1 MLVFD
6 VNVEQSFDRLR
17 FWREQ
22 FIFHANVESVED
34 FPFIV
39 IANKTDMPVT
49 ERAVSRESLIE
60 FARSNGNLPFVETSA
75 KTCAGV
81 SEAFETLVSRIL
93 LNKHRTELQPT
104 HDHLQELDLP
114 VSKSPCC

>member
-1 MLVFD
+1 MFFFFFFFYFFFVFLTAGQERFSGLGTAFYRGADACMLVFD

-75 KTCAGV
+75 
-81 SEAFETLVSRIL
+81 
-93 LNKHRTELQPT
+93 
-104 HDHLQELDLP
+104 
-114 VSKSPCC
+114 